1 MLSDSNSMTDAL
13 LPQNVFFPFIKKI
26 TSTLI
31 FATGIFLTIL
41 FLADSFGRPSTYAL
55 KLERYQ
61 SHSDPT
67 DMMLPV
73 SRITSNQLQLDR
85 EEGTIQL
92 DFSYDLKKPAL
103 LVPYYDG
110 SLSLWLDGKI
120 IKKPSKAELKASSA
134 ARLASYFI
142 TIDRDIL
149 NQAKSLK
156 FLITDSSTI
165 KKRSFLTL
173 SEIYIGEYEELIAV
187 EHRSEI
193 FKKVVKPAIVLNLC
207 LIFLVLIGLIL
218 SRILREQ
225 VLRLIGIVVFI
236 ISLNLGSLAFISPEF
251 GQVHRYAIILTPLG
265 VAYMNMYVS
274 NLVYRRT
281 SPRDRK
287 IILFAIVVTTFGLI
301 INLSGLISI
310 STTAYNVLVSAP
322 ILLLGMISIGL
333 RTTIMTI
340 KYKRS
345 DLTIISTLLFV
356 WALAFSHDLLSRLG
370 IFDISLPVSNFS
382 MFLLL
387 LMLGYFFVA
396 KFIETQNSLEL
407 ANSKMLLALEAQSY
421 ELKTEFEAASTL
433 RERDIIARNYE
444 RIYDDLHDGV
454 LTYLLSIKTIS
465 DGFQGLDAN
474 RVATLA
480 QFCLNEVRVILSSG
494 VTGSTPLILN
504 LANLRHNIFDT
515 LPDLGIQTEWDVT
528 CLLNTPPTD
537 LRYNLEIIRII
548 QEAIHNAVQRASCS
562 TISVIASCSKDDMI
576 GFTITNQGGIPFTN
590 KHKRGFGLKSMKARV
605 ERLGGSFLI
614 VPNTGG
620 ATLIF
625 EVPLPTRQ

>member
-41 FLADSFGRPSTYAL
+41 FLADLFGRPSTYAL

-165 KKRSFLTL
+165 KKASFLTL

-251 GQVHRYAIILTPLG
+251 GQVHRYTIILMPLG
-265 VAYMNMYVS
+265 VAYINMYVS
-274 NLVYRRT
+274 NLVYRTT
-281 SPRDRK
+281 SPRDWK
-287 IILFAIVVTTFGLI
+287 IILFAIVVATFGLI

-322 ILLLGMISIGL
+322 ILLLGMI
-333 RTTIMTI
+333 
-340 KYKRS
+340 
-345 DLTIISTLLFV
+345 
-356 WALAFSHDLLSRLG
+356 
-370 IFDISLPVSNFS
+370 
-382 MFLLL
+382 
-387 LMLGYFFVA
+387 
-396 KFIETQNSLEL
+396 
-407 ANSKMLLALEAQSY
+407 
-421 ELKTEFEAASTL
+421 
-433 RERDIIARNYE
+433 
-444 RIYDDLHDGV
+444 
-454 LTYLLSIKTIS
+454 
-465 DGFQGLDAN
+465 
-474 RVATLA
+474 
-480 QFCLNEVRVILSSG
+480 
-494 VTGSTPLILN
+494 LN
-504 LANLRHNIFDT
+504 LG
-515 LPDLGIQTEWDVT
+515 P
-528 CLLNTPPTD
+528 
-537 LRYNLEIIRII
+537 
-548 QEAIHNAVQRASCS
+548 
-562 TISVIASCSKDDMI
+562 
-576 GFTITNQGGIPFTN
+576 
-590 KHKRGFGLKSMKARV
+590 
-605 ERLGGSFLI
+605 
-614 VPNTGG
+614 
-620 ATLIF
+620 
-625 EVPLPTRQ
+625 